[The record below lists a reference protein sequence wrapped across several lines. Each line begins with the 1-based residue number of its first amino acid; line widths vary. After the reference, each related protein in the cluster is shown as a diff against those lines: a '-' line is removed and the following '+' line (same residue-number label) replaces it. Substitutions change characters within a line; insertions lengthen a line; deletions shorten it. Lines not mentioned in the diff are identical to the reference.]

1 MAKNIRWAIVGLG
14 HIGIRHLEEIH
25 ANPNAEI
32 VAICDIKDK
41 DTLLLKK
48 EYLNIPFFRNIDE
61 FIETNIDIDI
71 VSICV
76 PNGLHYKIAHKIL
89 ESPRLKSLVKLL
101 IEKPIVLS
109 NEDAKALESIE
120 SAENKI
126 FTVLQNR
133 YTPICRYL
141 KDILKNN
148 KLGNIY
154 SVDLQCYWNRDERYY
169 KKDSWHGT
177 LDLDGGTLFTQYSH
191 FIDLLLYLFGDIEV
205 LNAKFSNNNH
215 KGMIDFEDS
224 GVIDGKIISGGD
236 LRIVYSTSVF
246 NKNIG
251 VSMTILAENG
261 AIKLGGAFLNVLE
274 HFEVKGVEK
283 PSFYISN
290 EGNQYGEYSGSARN
304 HGEMISN
311 IVRYM
316 QGDSTAEIAKVYD
329 GTKVVRL
336 INEMYKFRNLNKLK

>member
-14 HIGIRHLEEIH
+14 HIGIRHLEEID

-41 DTLLLKK
+41 ETLLLK
-48 EYLNIPFFRNIDE
+48 EENLDIPFFSSIDE
-61 FIETNIDIDI
+61 LLKSNINIDI

-76 PNGLHYKIAHKIL
+76 PNGLHYKIAHKVL
-89 ESPRLKSLVKLL
+89 ESKKNKNIVKLL

-109 NEDAKALESIE
+109 NEDVLALESIE
-120 SAENKI
+120 NAESKI

-133 YTPICRYL
+133 YTPICSYL
-141 KDILKNN
+141 KEILKNN

-205 LNAKFSNNNH
+205 LNAKFINNNH

-224 GVIDGKIISGGD
+224 GVVDCKIVSGGD
-236 LRIVYSTSVF
+236 LRVMYSTSVF
-246 NKNIG
+246 NRNMG

-261 AIKLGGAFLNVLE
+261 AIKVGGAFLNVLE

-283 PSFYISN
+283 PSFDISN

-316 QGDSTAEIAKVYD
+316 QGDSTAEVANVYD

-336 INEMYKFRNLNKLK
+336 INEMYKFRELNKLK